1 MKKYF
6 NNLFKKLYSS
16 LHLLII
22 PICCGIIIVF
32 WTYLLFQQEVRNSL
46 SLVYNELIDVNALIA
61 SLISVS
67 IYFLFRKFKEF
78 KQELFDK
85 IEREH
90 RSTISY
96 LQSNLTAQI
105 NYSTKAILLQ
115 EKLRK

>member
-1 MKKYF
+1 MLISNIDLNTLVLSLIVIGF
-6 NNLFKKLYSS
+6 VFIPKKL
-16 LHLLII
+16 
-22 PICCGIIIVF
+22 
-32 WTYLLFQQEVRNSL
+32 
-46 SLVYNELIDVNALIA
+46 
-61 SLISVS
+61 
-67 IYFLFRKFKEF
+67 KEF

-115 EKLRK
+115 EKLRR

>member
-1 MKKYF
+1 M
-6 NNLFKKLYSS
+6 
-16 LHLLII
+16 
-22 PICCGIIIVF
+22 
-32 WTYLLFQQEVRNSL
+32 LFQQEVRNSL

-90 RSTISY
+90 ANTISY
-96 LQSNLTAQI
+96 LQAKLTEQI
-105 NYSTKAILLQ
+105 NYSTKSILLQ
-115 EKLRK
+115 EKFK

>member
-1 MKKYF
+1 MKKY
-6 NNLFKKLYSS
+6 LQKIYQTLQS
-16 LHLLII
+16 LII
-22 PICCGIIIVF
+22 PICCLIIVVF
-32 WTYLLFQQEVRNSL
+32 WIYLLLQSEVRSSLWLLISNIDLNTLVL
-46 SLVYNELIDVNALIA
+46 SLIVIGFVFIPKKL
-61 SLISVS
+61 
-67 IYFLFRKFKEF
+67 KEF